1 MKTGE
6 GTSVTGSY
14 TYASTMGNLG
24 LNKAQTSGG
33 NGTASS
39 AYIAISNAKV
49 YTKALTPEEV
59 KHNYLYDAQQY
70 GIK

>member
-33 NGTASS
+33 NVTSSS
-39 AYIAISNAKV
+39 ASIAISNAKV
-49 YTKALTPEEV
+49 YTKALTAEEV
-59 KHNYLYDAQQY
+59 KHNYLYDAQQH
-70 GIK
+70 GIN

>member
-1 MKTGE
+1 
-6 GTSVTGSY
+6 
-14 TYASTMGNLG
+14 MGNFG
-24 LNKAQTSGG
+24 LNKAQIYSSSSP
-33 NGTASS
+33 ASS
-39 AYIAISNAKV
+39 LNIGIYNAKV